1 MSTRI
6 LVTGATGFIGRAWSQ
21 TLIDQGHRVI
31 GLTRDPE
38 RARSTSQL
46 NIDWIRNPSELNAG
60 RDTEPLQAIVNLAGA
75 RVLGWPW
82 TDARKQVLWHSR
94 IDTIRTLE
102 AWLLAHPQPGLTWI
116 QASAIGY
123 YGVRAPS
130 ERLTEQSTPGQGFMS
145 TLCQDVEQAA
155 QKAADA
161 TRVRSVILRLGLVL
175 GRGGALPALMAPHR
189 VALGATLGSGDQ
201 VMSWIHLDDV
211 LSVFKRAMRDTAM
224 QGIYNTVS
232 PHPLSQREFAQA
244 AAQTLGRPQWLRLP
258 IAPVR
263 LLLGEMAQLLV
274 DGQQVVP
281 ERLQQA
287 GFEFRFP
294 RMLDALKDLK

>member
-6 LVTGATGFIGRAWSQ
+6 LVTGATGFVGKAWSQ
-21 TLIDQGHRVI
+21 TLINQGHRVI

-38 RARSTSQL
+38 RARATSQL
-46 NIDWIRNPSELNAG
+46 DIHWIRNPRELNASK
-60 RDTEPLQAIVNLAGA
+60 DSEPLKAIVNLAGA
-75 RVLGWPW
+75 RVVGWPW
-82 TDARKQVLWHSR
+82 TGARKQVLWHSR

-102 AWLLAHPQPGLTWI
+102 AWLQAHPQPGLTWI

-123 YGVRAPS
+123 YGVRAPG
-130 ERLTEQSTPGQGFMS
+130 ERLTEQSTAGQGFMS

-155 QKAADA
+155 QKAADTA
-161 TRVRSVILRLGLVL
+161 HARCVILRLGLVL

-211 LSVFKRAMRDTAM
+211 LRVFERAVQDTAM
-224 QGIYNTVS
+224 QGIYNAVA
-232 PHPLSQREFAQA
+232 PHPLSQREFAQV

-287 GFEFRFP
+287 GFEFRFS
-294 RMLDALKDLK
+294 RMQEALKDLK